1 MKQAP
6 EADALHLDRIV
17 EIIELIRKSIAGI
30 EEGQFLANREKGDA
44 TALRLSAIGE
54 HSRKLSEELR
64 SRHPEIPW
72 RRMYSLRNI
81 VAHHYDQL
89 DYHVL
94 WAVASTA
101 LDELYAVCRGE
112 LAEIDR

>member
-1 MKQAP
+1 MRQAP

-30 EEGQFLANREKGDA
+30 EEADFLANREKGNA
-44 TALRLSAIGE
+44 TALRLSPVGE
-54 HSRKLSEELR
+54 LSRKLSEELR
-64 SRHPEIPW
+64 SRHPHIPW

-81 VAHHYDQL
+81 VAQHYDKL
-89 DYHVL
+89 DYQLL
-94 WAVASTA
+94 WAVASLA
-101 LDELYAVCRGE
+101 LDDLYAVCREE